1 MSLLEP
7 PHKRAAFLVLLARAS
22 ARFDG
27 LCVLGALA
35 GCSVVIE
42 GKGLQDGEPEP
53 PWVAMPGGAQSG
65 AGGAEA
71 GAPGPAGVGGVLGGT
86 GAVGGQVGGGAAV
99 GGDTAGALTGGIA
112 GEPGGA
118 GPVVPIPSDPCGLS
132 GNFALN
138 FGLDVVWEGTVADLT
153 FPVPVID
160 RGQGM
165 LGFVLLGKFQPTL
178 DGGLQGTVRVCG
190 TTVPDFYSSTL
201 EERYAPRFPEEMWD
215 SISMPSFSFSAAHS
229 CAAPGCPWE
238 SQRIH
243 AQLGSQLESPSAAW
257 PVNAAAAF
265 WPDHDGDRQ
274 PGITAQMLGPGSPSL
289 AGQAYAYPPVQ
300 FFQLLLQPRR
310 VNKLMLGLRMQ
321 LLLELTQTECNR
333 LEGMTK
339 EARVDSRAV
348 GCATEGG
355 SPLEC
360 SGQELAFLDDNL
372 PTWVVNSNAS
382 IILGKRMEADAD
394 CADARDAFR
403 DEAVK

>member
-1 MSLLEP
+1 MALLEP
-7 PHKRAAFLVLLARAS
+7 PHKRAAFLILLARAS
-22 ARFDG
+22 ARFNA
-27 LCVLGALA
+27 LCLVGALV

-42 GKGLQDGEPEP
+42 GKGLQDGEPET
-53 PWVAMPGGAQSG
+53 PWVAMPGGAQ
-65 AGGAEA
+65 GGLGGLEA
-71 GAPGPAGVGGVLGGT
+71 GAPGPAGTGGTGGVLGGT
-86 GAVGGQVGGGAAV
+86 GATGAVSGQVDGGPG
-99 GGDTAGALTGGIA
+99 GALTGGIT
-112 GEPGGA
+112 GEPGGT
-118 GPVVPIPSDPCGLS
+118 GPGVMPMPVDPCGLN

-138 FGLDVVWEGTVADLT
+138 FGLDVVWEGTVAELG

-178 DGGLQGTVRVCG
+178 AGGVQGTVRVCG
-190 TTVPDFYSSTL
+190 TTVPDFLSSTL
-201 EERYAPRFPEEMWD
+201 GERYAPRFPEEMWD
-215 SISMPSFSFSAAHS
+215 SISMPSFSFSASRS

-243 AQLGSQLESPSAAW
+243 AQLGSQLESPAAAW

-265 WPDHDGDRQ
+265 WPDHDGDGE

-289 AGQAYAYPPVQ
+289 AGEAYAYPPVQ
-300 FFQLLLQPRR
+300 LLILPRR

-360 SGQELAFLDDNL
+360 SGTELAFLDDNL
-372 PTWVVNSNAS
+372 PTWVVNSSAS

-403 DEAVK
+403 EEAVK

>member
-1 MSLLEP
+1 MALLEP
-7 PHKRAAFLVLLARAS
+7 PLKRAAFLVLLARAS
-22 ARFDG
+22 ARFDS
-27 LCVLGALA
+27 LCLLGVLA

-42 GKGLQDGEPEP
+42 GKAEPDAEPEM
-53 PWVAMPGGAQSG
+53 PWVAMPGGAQAG
-65 AGGAEA
+65 AGGVEA
-71 GAPGPAGVGGVLGGT
+71 GAPGPAGTGGVLGGT
-86 GAVGGQVGGGAAV
+86 GGTGATGGQIGGGP
-99 GGDTAGALTGGIA
+99 AGALTGGDL
-112 GEPGGA
+112 GGVV
-118 GPVVPIPSDPCGLS
+118 PVVVVPPAPDPCALT

-138 FGLDVVWEGTVADLT
+138 FGLDVVWEGTVAELS
-153 FPVPVID
+153 FPGPVPVID
-160 RGQGM
+160 RGQGT

-178 DGGLQGTVRVCG
+178 EGGVQGTVRVCG

-215 SISMPSFSFSAAHS
+215 SIAMPSFSFSAARS
-229 CAAPGCPWE
+229 CSTAGCSWE

-243 AQLGSQLESPSAAW
+243 AQLGSQLESPAAAW

-265 WPDHDGDRQ
+265 WPDHDGDLQ
-274 PGITAQMLGPGSPSL
+274 PGITAQMLGPGAPSL
-289 AGQAYAYPPVQ
+289 AGQAYDYPPVQ
-300 FFQLLLQPRR
+300 LLLLPRR

-321 LLLELTQTECNR
+321 LLLEFTQTECNR

-394 CADARDAFR
+394 CSDARDAFR
-403 DEAVK
+403 EEAMR